1 MFDHDDLYYDKL
13 EWNCQ
18 QDAMYANYHEDEE
31 NDEDDEE

>member
-18 QDAMYANYHEDEE
+18 QDATWADE
-31 NDEDDEE
+31 DEDDDE